1 MKFVRKIA
9 KKLGIIKQSTT
20 DEINEERSEITKT
33 LMKNLKGIGF
43 TDDEVEEVV
52 CIIDMAEAKI
62 QEKKDSLIGTN
73 INNPNVNEDMKKI
86 FQAIRNIQLQM
97 GEDVKAKIAEIKGR
111 KGL

>member
-1 MKFVRKIA
+1 MKFVKKIA
-9 KKLGIIKQSTT
+9 KKMGLIKQSTT
-20 DEINEERSEITKT
+20 EEINEERSEITQT
-33 LMKNLKGIGF
+33 LMKNLKKIGF

-52 CIIDMAEAKI
+52 EIIDLAEAKI

-97 GEDVKAKIAEIKGR
+97 GEDVKEKIAEIKGR

>member
-9 KKLGIIKQSTT
+9 KKLGIIKQSKTE
-20 DEINEERSEITKT
+20 EINEERSEITLT
-33 LMKNLKGIGF
+33 LMKNLKAIGF

-52 CIIDMAEAKI
+52 EIIDLAEAKI

-97 GEDVKAKIAEIKGR
+97 GEDVKERIAEIKGR

>member
-1 MKFVRKIA
+1 MKFVKKIG
-9 KKLGIIKQSTT
+9 KKLGIIKQSKTE
-20 DEINEERSEITKT
+20 EINEERSEITLT
-33 LMKNLKGIGF
+33 LMNNLKKIGF
-43 TDDEVEEVV
+43 SDEEVEEVV
-52 CIIDMAEAKI
+52 EIIDLAEAKI

-97 GEDVKAKIAEIKGR
+97 GEDVKEKIAEIKGR

>member
-1 MKFVRKIA
+1 MGPFIHYHNITV
-9 KKLGIIKQSTT
+9 QS
-20 DEINEERSEITKT
+20 
-33 LMKNLKGIGF
+33 
-43 TDDEVEEVV
+43 
-52 CIIDMAEAKI
+52 KI

-97 GEDVKAKIAEIKGR
+97 GEDVKEKIAEIKGR